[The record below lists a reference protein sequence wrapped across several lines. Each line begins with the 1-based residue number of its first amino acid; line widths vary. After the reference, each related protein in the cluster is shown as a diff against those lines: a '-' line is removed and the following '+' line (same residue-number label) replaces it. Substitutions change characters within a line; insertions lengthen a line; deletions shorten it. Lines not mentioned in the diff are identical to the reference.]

1 MIPKGLLDRS
11 WYWAQTPPAGP
22 TNGGLCL
29 YVVNTYCPKK
39 IGLGLSQTLYPTA
52 FAIMPSNE
60 NKREPLLPQPLRTC
74 VHDSRDAKETIEK
87 GPTPYVGSTQELVE
101 RAVADLIRHGWHW
114 EPTDPGRWG
123 LFPGYGR
130 ADRRAA

>member
-1 MIPKGLLDRS
+1 
-11 WYWAQTPPAGP
+11 
-22 TNGGLCL
+22 
-29 YVVNTYCPKK
+29 
-39 IGLGLSQTLYPTA
+39 
-52 FAIMPSNE
+52 MPSNE

-74 VHDSRDAKETIEK
+74 VYDSRDSKETVEK

>member
-1 MIPKGLLDRS
+1 VIPKGLVDRS
-11 WYWAQTPPAGP
+11 WYWAQNPPAVP
-22 TNGGLCL
+22 TNGVLCH
-29 YVVNTYCPKK
+29 YVVNAFCPKK
-39 IGLGLSQTLYPTA
+39 IGPGPNQALCTTA

-74 VHDSRDAKETIEK
+74 VYDSRDAKETIEK

>member
-1 MIPKGLLDRS
+1 
-11 WYWAQTPPAGP
+11 
-22 TNGGLCL
+22 
-29 YVVNTYCPKK
+29 
-39 IGLGLSQTLYPTA
+39 
-52 FAIMPSNE
+52 MPSNE
-60 NKREPLLPQPLRTC
+60 KKREPLLPQPLRTC
-74 VHDSRDAKETIEK
+74 VYDSRDANKTIEK